1 MLRPRHTLY
10 TAAEA
15 RALDTIRD
23 IFVEINAQLLRAA
36 REVELDHWVES
47 GALKISPECH
57 ERLKPIRPASID
69 RVRAQ

>member
-10 TAAEA
+10 PAEEA

-23 IFVEINAQLLRAA
+23 IFEINAQLLRAA

-47 GALKISPECH
+47 GALKISP
-57 ERLKPIRPASID
+57 ASID

>member
-10 TAAEA
+10 PAEEA

-47 GALKISPECH
+47 GALKISP
-57 ERLKPIRPASID
+57 ASID